1 MSSLPT
7 CPSKMHSS
15 QYQVGHPQRF
25 HLLSVNSLVAQ
36 IVKRLPAM
44 LETQV
49 LSLGLGDSLE
59 KEMAT
64 HSSILAWRIPWTEKP
79 VGHSPRGHKELDV
92 TA

>member
-49 LSLGLGDSLE
+49 RSLRWEDPLA

-64 HSSILAWRIPWTEKP
+64 HCLENPMDGGAW
-79 VGHSPRGHKELDV
+79 
-92 TA
+92 